1 MYLRKCV
8 PSRIFDED
16 MTNEQLEQRFAAIT
30 EQLDRIEKM
39 VRSLPVDQQPRPGC
53 WLESEVDV
61 LEKELLRK
69 ELRDAMDRFA
79 ART

>member
-39 VRSLPVDQQPRPGC
+39 VRSPKALC
-53 WLESEVDV
+53 TVDV